1 MLTYKEEKIK
11 PKSRWFLGQGRDKTE
26 KIINLRE
33 TLLLVSVF
41 FFLMPSLA
49 QSEVRTS
56 ENYRLFADTL
66 SSGGD
71 YSTSTNYRVWDT
83 IGEVAS
89 DENTTSTNFR
99 TRLGF
104 QALVPDDLLTVTFSR
119 DSINLGD
126 ISPSGVSEQELVIS
140 YVTNANGFTTT
151 VSEDGN
157 LRASSGDD
165 INDVSDGSITAGSE
179 EYGIR
184 TSGSMGQQN
193 DADTSITSSSK
204 TIVSRSD
211 PTTSASAALTFKAA
225 VSASTPDGNYSHTVT
240 ISTSGNF

>member
-1 MLTYKEEKIK
+1 MLTYKEEKIN
-11 PKSRWFLGQGRDKTE
+11 PKSRWFLEKTRNKAE
-26 KIINLRE
+26 RIINFWE

-66 SSGGD
+66 SSGGE
-71 YSTSTNYRVWDT
+71 YSTSTNFRVWDT

-89 DENTTSTNFR
+89 DENSTSANFR
-99 TRLGF
+99 TRIGF

-126 ISPSGVSEQELVIS
+126 ISPSGVSEQSLVIS

-165 INDVSDGSITAGSE
+165 INDVSDGSVTAGSE

-184 TSGSMGQQN
+184 TSGSIGQQN
-193 DADTSITSSSK
+193 SADASITATAK
-204 TIVSRSD
+204 TIASRSD
-211 PTTSASAALTFKAA
+211 VAPSSSATLTFKAA
-225 VSASTPDGNYSHTVT
+225 VSASTPNGNYSHTAT
-240 ISTSGNF
+240 ITTTGNF